1 MKKAFVIGSLLLVL
15 TLSLGGS
22 VASKSADSSATYEQL
37 KLFTEVLS
45 IVQNQYVDQVP
56 PKDLIYNAIKGTL
69 RGLDPHSSF
78 LDPDSYKEMQVE
90 TTGSFGGLG
99 IEITLRDDVLTVVSP
114 IEGTPAHRAGLQTGD
129 RIVKIDGLVT
139 KDMQLPDAVKRMR
152 GKPGTKVTITVVRE
166 GWTEPKDF
174 EITREQIRVQSVRS
188 HDLGG
193 GVAYVKLRQFQEQSP
208 GDLGAALEKASKA
221 GMKALLL
228 DLRNNP
234 GGLLTAAVEVTEE
247 FIDDGKLVVY
257 TEGRVRNQNMRFS
270 AHAKKSYPT
279 LPMVVLVNQ
288 GSASA
293 SEIVAGALQDWG
305 RAIVVGTQ
313 TFGKGSVQTIIPLSD
328 GSGLRLTTAKYFT
341 PKGRSIH
348 GQGITPDIVVEIP
361 KEPAS
366 SSRKEPQAVLAD
378 GRRVL
383 SSVVASQDAIH
394 APYGGVVPELAS
406 RRHLEVIVPVVEKA
420 LADAGVRLRELD
432 GVAVTQGPGLVGSL
446 LVGCAVAKSLAYV
459 HRLPLVAVNHLEGHI
474 YATFLTEDPPEHPFL
489 ALVVSGGHT
498 ALYRARAP
506 LEYSLVGQTRDDAA
520 GEAFDKVAK
529 LLGLGLPGEI

>member
-1 MKKAFVIGSLLLVL
+1 MKKAFVISTLLVVL

-45 IVQNQYVDQVP
+45 IVQNQYVDEVP

-90 TTGSFGGLG
+90 TSGSFGGLG

-114 IEGTPAHRAGLQTGD
+114 IEGTPAHRAGLLTGD

-152 GKPGTKVTITVVRE
+152 GKPGTKVTVTIVRE

-174 EITREQIRVQSVRS
+174 DITREQIRVQSVRS
-188 HDLGG
+188 ADLGG
-193 GVAYVKLRQFQEQSP
+193 GIAYVKLRQFQEQSP
-208 GDLGAALEKASKA
+208 GDMAAALDRAAKN
-221 GMKALLL
+221 GMKALVL
-228 DLRNNP
+228 DLRGNP

-270 AHAKKSYPT
+270 AHAKKSYPN

-305 RAIVVGTQ
+305 RAIVVGSQ

-348 GQGITPDIVVEIP
+348 GKGITPDIVI
-361 KEPAS
+361 
-366 SSRKEPQAVLAD
+366 
-378 GRRVL
+378 
-383 SSVVASQDAIH
+383 
-394 APYGGVVPELAS
+394 
-406 RRHLEVIVPVVEKA
+406 
-420 LADAGVRLRELD
+420 
-432 GVAVTQGPGLVGSL
+432 
-446 LVGCAVAKSLAYV
+446 
-459 HRLPLVAVNHLEGHI
+459 
-474 YATFLTEDPPEHPFL
+474 DPPK
-489 ALVVSGGHT
+489 
-498 ALYRARAP
+498 
-506 LEYSLVGQTRDDAA
+506 DDAA
-520 GEAFDKVAK
+520 TKPGAPPLSETEQMKRDVQLQRAIEILKASRILDKTKPTAK
-529 LLGLGLPGEI
+529 AG